1 MKILH
6 TADWHIG
13 QFKGP
18 VVDGVNL
25 RSQDTVKCLEYMV
38 QVAIEEKPDI
48 VCVSGDIFH
57 QEQVGPVRYSDE
69 MITATNIITSLAH
82 FSKYVI
88 VMRGTPNHD
97 GAAQFRVLERMLLN
111 IRNVDVVTEPGV
123 IKTPWAD
130 IACLPGFDKQE
141 FRAKF
146 PGLSADEENLA
157 WTKYISDMVF
167 ALRAECEKTP
177 ILMAHYTVPGCN
189 MESGQTSFFTNF
201 EPVIPREALMAARY
215 EAVLLGHIHRPQ
227 IIEGFD
233 NVFYSGAIN
242 AMNFNDEGQD
252 RGFWI
257 HEFNEK
263 GTLVKGHRYTT
274 PYRQFHT
281 ITWDPDEVGDY
292 IREGAMYLH
301 RTGISE
307 DVTDKIVRVRY
318 SCTSE
323 QKKALNIPL
332 LQKNLYELGAFY
344 VADIEAE
351 STIDITNRGLLSEES
366 DPRLNLKKWLEEKTF
381 KNPDKIVELAEPIIA
396 EAMKQSTT
404 AEIHGVFKPVSISVR
419 NYRNYKEESFD
430 FSDISF
436 CTINGVN
443 GAGKSSL
450 FMDAIVDCL
459 FEETREGDCKA
470 WIRGTED
477 ARSGSIEFIFDIG
490 EKRFRVVRTRTKSG
504 KPTLNLS
511 QYQEESADWMNL
523 SKERI
528 IDTQAEIEK
537 LLGMDSMTFRSCAL
551 IMQDQ
556 YGLFLQA
563 KKDERIAIL
572 GNLLGLIKKFAV
584 MDNLRSSLGG
594 LSETEKTAAA
604 STIFGKEAMSGMLA
618 IINASEEDY
627 NNLSSAIGNSK
638 DAAQDMADTMLDN
651 LAGSMTLM
659 QSAVEGVQN
668 SFGQRLTPYVRGF
681 VDSITDAMPAVTVAL
696 NDFMDTVDK
705 KAAHMKTVIGTMTA
719 SDEWQNADMFGK
731 MDIAWDT
738 LIGQPF
744 ADWIGGDGKHLISS
758 GLGTLFSSASA
769 ILPGGK
775 KAGLSSVLSS
785 MLIAKGATGLLGN
798 AKNIA
803 TTLQPI
809 GNAIKSIGLAAQTA
823 PSVGAFISDLGAM
836 VPTAAKFG
844 LAAAAVTAAVVGI
857 GVAVDNYNQKALSS
871 NLEEHFG
878 NIKLSAQEV
887 QDIASG
893 ILDQKYLA
901 NVEVALNEV
910 KNADKLREDAQKA
923 LESNDVLEFKSR
935 VGIKLT
941 TEEQEDYTSNI
952 ETFVKSKIE
961 ELESRTFAAHIHVQ
975 TYLGGTEEGQTL
987 AQNIEKWATAD
998 YVELDG
1004 LSSQLSQKVSEAL
1017 KDGIIDADEE
1027 GAISALQEK
1036 MNSITARW
1044 KESEAQA
1051 QWDWINQEYGS
1062 LNAADLES
1070 GSFTDLLGAMRDQ
1083 RQSAKESVQ
1092 ADVEQWYSE
1101 LNSME
1106 SAGRI
1111 TSAQNKQYHEM
1122 TGWYVK
1128 GQEGNELSKSL
1139 QLGSNTLNSAYAEKI
1154 QSNRQSLAENTQ
1166 YTINTAQSQL
1176 EQLLQLEHPEEG
1188 NVSALTSALMYGFN
1202 EFGNGKVAGVGPVID
1217 KDQNALSTM
1226 YESMKPDV
1234 TQMQGLIDDYRE
1246 AGKAVPQSLM
1256 DSFND
1261 AIEVGAA
1268 AGDTSATWQNYANQ
1282 IWKNGSDEL
1291 KASLT
1296 DPSNPMYETV
1306 RSQLPPELAE
1316 AIDRAAAE
1324 TTTDDVTLEGLKAS
1338 VDGDVD
1344 IDKDAWTSKL
1354 NEALGD
1360 LGETQEVTADHVK
1373 IKVDQGD
1380 CLWEIGNALGIDWQ
1394 TIAEQ
1399 NGIESPYVIHPDQ
1412 ELTISMD
1419 TLTAEVDG
1427 DKAQAAIEQAMSA
1440 LDAEGAE
1447 MSVTA
1452 EGVKVDLADVEVDS
1466 DTAAAQIEAALGMES
1481 GTLAANGIE
1490 VQAGASVTI
1499 PSELVTVDTSGMQ
1512 SATEQA
1518 ADETETEPI
1527 EQEASANVNVT
1538 NTTTDTSGMQAQ
1550 AEEDAQGAVG
1560 DVPVEGSANV
1570 TFSGTTTDTSGVVEQ
1585 VTADIESAV
1594 SDVPA
1599 NGHASITLDQS
1610 NNAAEIYSLATADV
1624 VSAFSET
1631 IPADGHVDVTLDQTN
1646 NAAAIYSECAGQVQS
1661 TFAQGFTASADVA
1674 VTLNWHIT
1682 NPSASISTSSSG
1694 SSVSATIAGHA
1705 SGGEVGLNGA
1715 ELSWVGEE
1723 GLEYII
1729 PTVPARRQRGIELW
1743 KSAGRT
1749 LGVLGPDDEISA
1761 HASGGIVGKEVSNTT
1776 PYFDT
1781 DSSSQD
1787 SEKSEKET
1795 VPTNVVSDKSGVVVQ
1810 VNLSPQFNISDTND
1824 SDVIRLIKAHIK
1836 ELADD
1841 LGSEIATMLSEAYE
1855 NTPVTT

>member
-227 IIEGFD
+227 IIEGLD

-263 GTLVKGHRYTT
+263 GTLVKGHKCTT

-281 ITWDPDEVGDY
+281 ITWDPDEAGDY

-572 GNLLGLIKKFAV
+572 GNLLGLGIYGVMELDARKKLADARKELASKKEAVRIKTDFIKAQGNPKEELETVEKDIHKKQEELENLDESRRKLLERQEKISEAEKESEKARSELKECSEECSAMEHDLEYSKQTLTACNNLLEMADVIREKAKEYSKLSLQLSDAEKDVIKYKNAKEKMNGYNKEIQRYQENIKKNRLRNEQIAIQIGHLTVLVPDNIEEKINELTHVREKVAKEDAKRYQSAV
-584 MDNLRSSLGG
+584 AEHELQEIKASYSERILEAENRRNYRRARITEIRQQEEFMKNSGCPDIENASCRFLIKAAADVKELPEELDNLKKCEKEISVLITDRDQEMAEKQKEIRNIGFNLDYLNGLTATMSELGKYAEMK
-594 LSETEKTAAA
+594 LNADQSKPFIARLETEK
-604 STIFGKEAMSGMLA
+604 EM
-618 IINASEEDY
+618 
-627 NNLSSAIGNSK
+627 
-638 DAAQDMADTMLDN
+638 
-651 LAGSMTLM
+651 
-659 QSAVEGVQN
+659 
-668 SFGQRLTPYVRGF
+668 
-681 VDSITDAMPAVTVAL
+681 
-696 NDFMDTVDK
+696 ND
-705 KAAHMKTVIGTMTA
+705 
-719 SDEWQNADMFGK
+719 
-731 MDIAWDT
+731 
-738 LIGQPF
+738 
-744 ADWIGGDGKHLISS
+744 
-758 GLGTLFSSASA
+758 
-769 ILPGGK
+769 
-775 KAGLSSVLSS
+775 
-785 MLIAKGATGLLGN
+785 
-798 AKNIA
+798 KNIRQCEENL
-803 TTLQPI
+803 LQV
-809 GNAIKSIGLAAQTA
+809 KL
-823 PSVGAFISDLGAM
+823 
-836 VPTAAKFG
+836 
-844 LAAAAVTAAVVGI
+844 
-857 GVAVDNYNQKALSS
+857 KA
-871 NLEEHFG
+871 
-878 NIKLSAQEV
+878 
-887 QDIASG
+887 
-893 ILDQKYLA
+893 
-901 NVEVALNEV
+901 
-910 KNADKLREDAQKA
+910 
-923 LESNDVLEFKSR
+923 
-935 VGIKLT
+935 
-941 TEEQEDYTSNI
+941 
-952 ETFVKSKIE
+952 SKI
-961 ELESRTFAAHIHVQ
+961 
-975 TYLGGTEEGQTL
+975 TET
-987 AQNIEKWATAD
+987 
-998 YVELDG
+998 V
-1004 LSSQLSQKVSEAL
+1004 
-1017 KDGIIDADEE
+1017 
-1027 GAISALQEK
+1027 
-1036 MNSITARW
+1036 
-1044 KESEAQA
+1044 
-1051 QWDWINQEYGS
+1051 
-1062 LNAADLES
+1062 
-1070 GSFTDLLGAMRDQ
+1070 
-1083 RQSAKESVQ
+1083 
-1092 ADVEQWYSE
+1092 
-1101 LNSME
+1101 
-1106 SAGRI
+1106 
-1111 TSAQNKQYHEM
+1111 
-1122 TGWYVK
+1122 
-1128 GQEGNELSKSL
+1128 NELSKSVDRQEQIKQQMAHL
-1139 QLGSNTLNSAYAEKI
+1139 QTYVEQEKELPVYEERKQHVLERI
-1154 QSNRQSLAENTQ
+1154 ESMEKEREKLTDRKFILS
-1166 YTINTAQSQL
+1166 SQL
-1176 EQLLQLEHPEEG
+1176 TGMDTMIEKMKETFSADMVEETGRQIRSNKETLGELQIQKGVLLERLENIDTMRGEISML
-1188 NVSALTSALMYGFN
+1188 N
-1202 EFGNGKVAGVGPVID
+1202 NGIAVVAG
-1217 KDQNALSTM
+1217 
-1226 YESMKPDV
+1226 
-1234 TQMQGLIDDYRE
+1234 
-1246 AGKAVPQSLM
+1246 
-1256 DSFND
+1256 
-1261 AIEVGAA
+1261 
-1268 AGDTSATWQNYANQ
+1268 
-1282 IWKNGSDEL
+1282 
-1291 KASLT
+1291 
-1296 DPSNPMYETV
+1296 
-1306 RSQLPPELAE
+1306 
-1316 AIDRAAAE
+1316 RA
-1324 TTTDDVTLEGLKAS
+1324 DCY
-1338 VDGDVD
+1338 
-1344 IDKDAWTSKL
+1344 
-1354 NEALGD
+1354 EALKQAFSQDGVPHQIIRNIIPHITD
-1360 LGETQEVTADHVK
+1360 TTNNILGQMTGGTMGVEFVMERTVK
-1373 IKVDQGD
+1373 GK
-1380 CLWEIGNALGIDWQ
+1380 
-1394 TIAEQ
+1394 
-1399 NGIESPYVIHPDQ
+1399 
-1412 ELTISMD
+1412 
-1419 TLTAEVDG
+1419 DG
-1427 DKAQAAIEQAMSA
+1427 DKA
-1440 LDAEGAE
+1440 
-1447 MSVTA
+1447 
-1452 EGVKVDLADVEVDS
+1452 
-1466 DTAAAQIEAALGMES
+1466 
-1481 GTLAANGIE
+1481 
-1490 VQAGASVTI
+1490 
-1499 PSELVTVDTSGMQ
+1499 
-1512 SATEQA
+1512 
-1518 ADETETEPI
+1518 
-1527 EQEASANVNVT
+1527 
-1538 NTTTDTSGMQAQ
+1538 
-1550 AEEDAQGAVG
+1550 
-1560 DVPVEGSANV
+1560 
-1570 TFSGTTTDTSGVVEQ
+1570 
-1585 VTADIESAV
+1585 
-1594 SDVPA
+1594 
-1599 NGHASITLDQS
+1599 TLDVLI
-1610 NNAAEIYSLATADV
+1610 NEYGKT
-1624 VSAFSET
+1624 
-1631 IPADGHVDVTLDQTN
+1631 TLP
-1646 NAAAIYSECAGQVQS
+1646 Y
-1661 TFAQGFTASADVA
+1661 ASK
-1674 VTLNWHIT
+1674 
-1682 NPSASISTSSSG
+1682 
-1694 SSVSATIAGHA
+1694 
-1705 SGGEVGLNGA
+1705 SGGEKVKASLA
-1715 ELSWVGEE
+1715 VILALSE
-1723 GLEYII
+1723 IKA
-1729 PTVPARRQRGIELW
+1729 TAAGIQ
-1743 KSAGRT
+1743 
-1749 LGVLGPDDEISA
+1749 LGMLFIDEPPFLDDEGA
-1761 HASGGIVGKEVSNTT
+1761 QAYV
-1776 PYFDT
+1776 DAL
-1781 DSSSQD
+1781 
-1787 SEKSEKET
+1787 ET
-1795 VPTNVVSDKSGVVVQ
+1795 IRDRY
-1810 VNLSPQFNISDTND
+1810 
-1824 SDVIRLIKAHIK
+1824 SDVKIMAITHDDAMKARFGQAVTVIKT
-1836 ELADD
+1836 DD
-1841 LGSEIATMLSEAYE
+1841 GSKVIY
-1855 NTPVTT
+1855 